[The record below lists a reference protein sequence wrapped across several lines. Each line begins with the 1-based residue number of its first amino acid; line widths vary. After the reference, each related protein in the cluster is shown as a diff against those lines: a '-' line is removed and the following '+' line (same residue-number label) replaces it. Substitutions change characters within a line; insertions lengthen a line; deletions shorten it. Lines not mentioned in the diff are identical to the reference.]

1 MKFLLRRVRQAGAS
15 NSRIT
20 GVTILL
26 AFVVFSALFAART
39 PVTRNS
45 QSKAIK
51 QGPTVSSGGFAS
63 CSSLSWSQLSPTGT
77 APDVNS
83 QQFVSDGKGNLIMF
97 GGCGPTG
104 CNGSTNTFVLRDA
117 FGVAGL
123 TNWVQLSPTGGP
135 PAARHAHVLAYDS
148 GLNELIA
155 SGGCAGGCTPL
166 ATDMW
171 SLSNPNGLD
180 QTTTPTW
187 TSRGTAPNSGF
198 GVGQFSSVDSTNHVL
213 MIFGGQNG
221 GGSACATSASTE
233 TVNLSNFAVTTLAPS
248 GGAPGTQYF
257 PRG

>member
-1 MKFLLRRVRQAGAS
+1 MNRPLMKFLLRRARQAGVS
-15 NSRIT
+15 NS
-20 GVTILL
+20 GVTGATVLFVFVILT
-26 AFVVFSALFAART
+26 ALFAART
-39 PVTRNS
+39 PIARNTS
-45 QSKAIK
+45 AKAIK
-51 QGPTVSSGGFAS
+51 QAAVFSPTGFAT
-63 CSSLSWSQLSPTGT
+63 CPGPAWSQLLPTGT

-117 FGVAGL
+117 FGVAGF
-123 TNWVQLSPTGGP
+123 TKWVQLSPTGGP
-135 PAARHAHVLAYDS
+135 PGSRHAHVLAYDS

-180 QTTTPTW
+180 QTTTSTW

-221 GGSACATSASTE
+221 GGSACSTSGATE
-233 TVNLSNFAVTTLAPS
+233 TVNTSTFAVATLS
-248 GGAPGTQYF
+248 T
-257 PRG
+257 

>member
-26 AFVVFSALFAART
+26 AF
-39 PVTRNS
+39 
-45 QSKAIK
+45 
-51 QGPTVSSGGFAS
+51 
-63 CSSLSWSQLSPTGT
+63 
-77 APDVNS
+77 
-83 QQFVSDGKGNLIMF
+83 
-97 GGCGPTG
+97 
-104 CNGSTNTFVLRDA
+104 
-117 FGVAGL
+117 
-123 TNWVQLSPTGGP
+123 
-135 PAARHAHVLAYDS
+135 DS

-155 SGGCAGGCTPL
+155 SGGCGGGCTPL

-180 QTTTPTW
+180 QITTPTW

-221 GGSACATSASTE
+221 GGSACSTSGATE
-233 TVNLSNFAVTTLAPS
+233 TVNTSTFAVATLSTTGGPPGERYFPKGGYDPATNQLLISNGSSCLDNDLWGLSNANGT
-248 GGAPGTQYF
+248 GGSNTW
-257 PRG
+257 

>member
-1 MKFLLRRVRQAGAS
+1 MKIFLQRVRQAGAS
-15 NSRIT
+15 NSRAT
-20 GVTILL
+20 GLIVLTVFAIL
-26 AFVVFSALFAART
+26 SAIFAARATAPHKAGTTAMHKPLIPAT
-39 PVTRNS
+39 PTP
-45 QSKAIK
+45 A
-51 QGPTVSSGGFAS
+51 PALCAS
-63 CSSLSWSQLSPTGT
+63 PNWTKLSPTGT

-83 QQFVSDGKGNLIMF
+83 QQFVSDNTGSLIMF

-104 CNGSTNTFVLRDA
+104 CNGSTDTFVLRDA

-123 TNWVQLSPTGGP
+123 TQWIQLSPTGGP

-187 TSRGTAPNSGF
+187 TNRGTAPNSGF
-198 GVGQFSSVDSTNHVL
+198 GVGQFSSVDSINHVL
-213 MIFGGQNG
+213 TIFGGQDG
-221 GGSACATSASTE
+221 GGSGCSTSGATE
-233 TVNLSNFAVTTLAPS
+233 TVNTSTFA
-248 GGAPGTQYF
+248 
-257 PRG
+257 